1 MKDLSTPEKADM
13 QHKKPGC
20 RYPARF
26 LRENYPGIILRLDGD
41 QVFFHDPQMRKS
53 LEEYVRTV
61 EPWIVDEL
69 RQEQEAQRRR

>member
-1 MKDLSTPEKADM
+1 MPEITTT

-20 RYPARF
+20 RYPAKF
-26 LRENYPGIILRLDGD
+26 LRENYPGIILRLDGN